1 MVKDLSQDKGV
12 LEGHRERDLEKEF
25 RPKFQEYE
33 EWRASQQGEEPELE
47 KTPASTSEQKK
58 GFGKLDLVFR
68 SYFLVAMLWEDAKD
82 RRIQPNND

>member
-1 MVKDLSQDKGV
+1 VVKDLSQDKGV

-58 GFGKLDLVFR
+58 GFGKLDLVFLGVG
-68 SYFLVAMLWEDAKD
+68 FLVAMLWRGCKGS
-82 RRIQPNND
+82 